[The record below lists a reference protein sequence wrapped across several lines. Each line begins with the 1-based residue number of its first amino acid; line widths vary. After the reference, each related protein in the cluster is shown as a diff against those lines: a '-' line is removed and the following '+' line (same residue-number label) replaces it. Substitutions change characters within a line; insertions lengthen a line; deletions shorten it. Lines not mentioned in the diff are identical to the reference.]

1 MMKTK
6 LFLLFCLLAFMAGST
21 LYAQHSAQAVFSIE
35 GTYDASGFLELVKEK
50 TGCRIA
56 YKESDLKN
64 SRRVLLDYQKKP
76 LDVILKDA
84 SEKYGLL
91 FVKHG
96 NQLIVKKRKLLLSVS
111 KEQSAPVAK
120 DTVRSFYMQEVVKT
134 APRIDKPRNPQMGM
148 TVMDDNA
155 IRNVPTLLGE
165 PDVIKA
171 LQLQPG
177 VSAGTEGFAG
187 MFVRGG
193 ENDENLFLIDGC
205 SIYHTNH
212 LGGLFSPFNANAVSH
227 LTFYKSAFPARYGG
241 RLSSVT
247 DLSMKSGDYESWHGN
262 FTMGLTSANV
272 SFSGPLVK
280 DQTSLFVALRRSW
293 LELVSVPAL
302 AIINASKKKSGE
314 KVIAGYNFTDFNLK
328 LSHRLRRFGTLSLL
342 GYYGHDRL
350 KMGEHRFS
358 NDGEDTDPYFHK
370 NENRLGWGNM
380 LTSLRWHLPIN
391 TLFAYNMKASYTR
404 YQSDFRKTVE
414 TVSGREGKNG
424 YENNGSR
431 TESRNAIHDLSV
443 DASLA
448 FIPSDRTIIRL
459 GTQYTHHRYT
469 PEEEIQESTSLPSGN
484 GDNESRVIAN
494 EWNAYL
500 EGDLEV
506 FHWLR
511 FNAGMHGSF
520 FRVEGKQYQV
530 FEPRVS
536 ADFRLSPVVS
546 LKAGY
551 ARMSQFVQ
559 QVSDNYISLPT
570 DYWLPITRNF
580 SPLTSDQFSAGI
592 YVSPDKKYTFSVEGY
607 YKKMDHLLEYRDD
620 YKDLQVTSWEDRLT
634 SGSGR
639 AYGAD
644 FQAEADF
651 GKLHGFIGYG
661 LMWSDRLFADQN
673 EGKRFPS
680 KYDNRH
686 KVTLSA
692 TWKCSER
699 VELNAGW
706 VFMTGNRVTLS
717 LENYSYPDGYPTN
730 IVPSYPHK
738 DEEMLDYYAGKNN
751 VRLPAYH
758 RLDVGINIYRSLRR
772 GRTGIWNVSLYNA
785 YSRMNPIM
793 IEKNNQKQSMD
804 GTPLAPRFRQFA
816 LFPIIPSVSYTYK
829 F

>member
-1 MMKTK
+1 MKTK

-484 GDNESRVIAN
+484 GNNESRVIAN

-673 EGKRFPS
+673 GGKRFPS

-738 DEEMLDYYAGKNN
+738 DEEMLDYYARKNN

>member
-1 MMKTK
+1 MKTK

-96 NQLIVKKRKLLLSVS
+96 NQLIVKKRKLLLSAS

-155 IRNVPTLLGE
+155 IQNVPTLLGE

-484 GDNESRVIAN
+484 GNNESRVIAN

-520 FRVEGKQYQV
+520 FRMEGKQYQV

-673 EGKRFPS
+673 GGKRFPS

>member
-1 MMKTK
+1 MKTK

-484 GDNESRVIAN
+484 GNNESRVIAN

-607 YKKMDHLLEYRDD
+607 YKKMDYLLEYRDD

-673 EGKRFPS
+673 GGKRFPS

>member
-1 MMKTK
+1 MKTK

-448 FIPSDRTIIRL
+448 FIPSDRIIIRL

-484 GDNESRVIAN
+484 GNNESRVIAN

-511 FNAGMHGSF
+511 FNAGMHGPF

-673 EGKRFPS
+673 GGKRFPS

-793 IEKNNQKQSMD
+793 IEKNNQKQSMN
-804 GTPLAPRFRQFA
+804 GTPLVPRFRQFA

>member
-1 MMKTK
+1 MKTK

-484 GDNESRVIAN
+484 GNNESRVIAN

-673 EGKRFPS
+673 GGKRFPS

-829 F
+829 L

>member
-293 LELVSVPAL
+293 LELVSVPVL

-484 GDNESRVIAN
+484 GNNESRVIAN

-500 EGDLEV
+500 EGNLEV

-673 EGKRFPS
+673 GGKRFPS

>member
-1 MMKTK
+1 MKTK

-111 KEQSAPVAK
+111 KEQSTPVAK

-448 FIPSDRTIIRL
+448 FIPSDQTIIRL

-484 GDNESRVIAN
+484 GNNESRVIAN

-673 EGKRFPS
+673 GGKRFPS

-758 RLDVGINIYRSLRR
+758 RLDVSINIYRSLRR

>member
-1 MMKTK
+1 MKTK

-484 GDNESRVIAN
+484 GNNESRVIAN

-673 EGKRFPS
+673 GGKRFPS

-758 RLDVGINIYRSLRR
+758 RLDVSINIYRSLRR

-793 IEKNNQKQSMD
+793 IEKNNQKPSMD

>member
-1 MMKTK
+1 MKTK

-448 FIPSDRTIIRL
+448 FIPSDQTIIRL

-484 GDNESRVIAN
+484 GNNESRVIAN

-673 EGKRFPS
+673 GGKRFPS

>member
-1 MMKTK
+1 MKTK

-148 TVMDDNA
+148 TVMDDND

-177 VSAGTEGFAG
+177 VSAGTEGFAD

-484 GDNESRVIAN
+484 GNNESRVIAN

-673 EGKRFPS
+673 GGKRFPS

>member
-1 MMKTK
+1 MKTK

-370 NENRLGWGNM
+370 NENRLGGGNM

>member
-1 MMKTK
+1 MKTK

-96 NQLIVKKRKLLLSVS
+96 NQLIVKKRKLLLSAS

-484 GDNESRVIAN
+484 GNNESRVIAN

-673 EGKRFPS
+673 GGKRFPS

>member
-1 MMKTK
+1 MKTK

-661 LMWSDRLFADQN
+661 QMWSDRLFADQN
-673 EGKRFPS
+673 GGKRFPS

>member
-1 MMKTK
+1 MKTK

-391 TLFAYNMKASYTR
+391 TLFAYNMKTSYTR

-673 EGKRFPS
+673 GGKRFPS

>member
-484 GDNESRVIAN
+484 GNNESRVIAN

-592 YVSPDKKYTFSVEGY
+592 DVSPDKKYTFSVEGY

-673 EGKRFPS
+673 GGKRFPS

>member
-431 TESRNAIHDLSV
+431 TENRNAIHDLSV

-484 GDNESRVIAN
+484 GNNESRVIAN

-673 EGKRFPS
+673 GGKRFPS

-758 RLDVGINIYRSLRR
+758 RLDVSINIYRSLRR

>member
-1 MMKTK
+1 MKTK

-64 SRRVLLDYQKKP
+64 SRRVRLDYQKKP

-111 KEQSAPVAK
+111 KKQSAPVAK

-262 FTMGLTSANV
+262 FTVGLTSANV

-328 LSHRLRRFGTLSLL
+328 LSHQLRRFGTLSLL

-414 TVSGREGKNG
+414 TVSGREGENG

-431 TESRNAIHDLSV
+431 TENRNAIHDLSV

-448 FIPSDRTIIRL
+448 FIPYDRTIIRL

-469 PEEEIQESTSLPSGN
+469 PEEEIQESTSLPLGN
-484 GDNESRVIAN
+484 GNNESRVIAN

-607 YKKMDHLLEYRDD
+607 HKKMDHLLEYRDD

-651 GKLHGFIGYG
+651 GKLYGFIGYG
-661 LMWSDRLFADQN
+661 LMWSDRLFANQN
-673 EGKRFPS
+673 GGKRFPS

>member
-1 MMKTK
+1 MKTK

-111 KEQSAPVAK
+111 KEQSTPVAK

-673 EGKRFPS
+673 GGKRFPS

>member
-1 MMKTK
+1 MKTK

-111 KEQSAPVAK
+111 KEQSTPVAK

-391 TLFAYNMKASYTR
+391 TLFAYNMKTSYTR

-431 TESRNAIHDLSV
+431 TENRNAIHDLSV

-448 FIPSDRTIIRL
+448 FIPSDRIIIRL

-484 GDNESRVIAN
+484 GNNESRVIAN

-506 FHWLR
+506 FQWLR

-673 EGKRFPS
+673 GGKRFPS

-758 RLDVGINIYRSLRR
+758 RLDVSINIYRSLRR

>member
-484 GDNESRVIAN
+484 GNNESRVIAN

-511 FNAGMHGSF
+511 FNAGLHGSF

-673 EGKRFPS
+673 GGKRFPS

>member
-1 MMKTK
+1 MKTK
-6 LFLLFCLLAFMAGST
+6 LFLLSCLLAFMAGST

-35 GTYDASGFLELVKEK
+35 GTYDASGFLELVREK

-64 SRRVLLDYQKKP
+64 SRRIRLDYQKKP

-96 NQLIVKKRKLLLSVS
+96 NQLIVKKRTQSPSVS

-134 APRIDKPRNPQMGM
+134 APRIDRLRNPQMGM

-155 IRNVPTLLGE
+155 IRSVPTLLGE

-205 SIYHTNH
+205 PIYQTNH
-212 LGGLFSPFNANAVSH
+212 LGGLFSPFNADAVSH

-247 DLSMKSGDYESWHGN
+247 DLSMKSGDYKGWHGN
-262 FTMGLTSANV
+262 FTVGLTSANV

-280 DQTSLFVALRRSW
+280 DRTSLFVTLRRSW

-328 LSHRLRRFGTLSLL
+328 LDHRLGRFGTLSLL

-358 NDGEDTDPYFHK
+358 GDGEDTDPYLHK

-380 LTSLRWHLPIN
+380 LTALKWHLPIN
-391 TLFAYNMKASYTR
+391 TLFVYDMKVSYTR

-414 TVSGREGKNG
+414 TVSGRESETG
-424 YENNGSR
+424 YENSRSR
-431 TESRNAIHDLSV
+431 TENRNAIHDLCV

-448 FIPSDRTIIRL
+448 FTPSDRVIIRL
-459 GTQYTHHRYT
+459 GTQYTHHRYA
-469 PEEEIQESTSLPSGN
+469 PEEEVRESTSLPSGN
-484 GDNESRVIAN
+484 GNRESRVIAN

-506 FHWLR
+506 CRWLR
-511 FNAGMHGSF
+511 FNAGLHGSF

-546 LKAGY
+546 LKTGY

-580 SPLTSDQFSAGI
+580 SPLTSDQVSAGI
-592 YVSPDKKYTFSVEGY
+592 YVSPGKKYTFSVEGY

-620 YKDLQVTSWEDRLT
+620 YKDLQVASWENRLT

-639 AYGAD
+639 AYGVD

-661 LMWSDRLFADQN
+661 LMWSDRLFADLN
-673 EGKRFPS
+673 GGKRFPS

-717 LENYSYPDGYPTN
+717 LENYPYPDGYPTD
-730 IVPSYPHK
+730 IVPTYPHK
-738 DEEMLDYYAGKNN
+738 EEEMPDYYAGKNN

-758 RLDVGINIYRSLRR
+758 RLDVGINIYRPLRR

-816 LFPIIPSVSYTYK
+816 LFPVIPSVSYTYK

>member
-1 MMKTK
+1 MKTK

-111 KEQSAPVAK
+111 KEQSTPVAK

-448 FIPSDRTIIRL
+448 FIPSDQTIIRL

-484 GDNESRVIAN
+484 GNNESRVIAN

-551 ARMSQFVQ
+551 TRMSQFVQ

-673 EGKRFPS
+673 GGKRFPS

>member
-1 MMKTK
+1 MKTK
-6 LFLLFCLLAFMAGST
+6 LFLLSCLLAFMAGSS
-21 LYAQHSAQAVFSIE
+21 LYAQHSAQSVFSIE

-64 SRRVLLDYQKKP
+64 SRRIRLDYQKKP
-76 LDVILKDA
+76 LDIILKDA

-96 NQLIVKKRKLLLSVS
+96 NQLIVKKRTQSPSVS

-262 FTMGLTSANV
+262 FTVGLTSANV

-370 NENRLGWGNM
+370 NENRLGWRNM

-391 TLFAYNMKASYTR
+391 TLFAYNMKTSYTR

-431 TESRNAIHDLSV
+431 TENRNAIHDLSV

-448 FIPSDRTIIRL
+448 FIPSDRIIIRL

-484 GDNESRVIAN
+484 GNNESRVIAN

-506 FHWLR
+506 FQWLR

-673 EGKRFPS
+673 GGKRFPS

-793 IEKNNQKQSMD
+793 IEKNNQKQSMN

>member
-1 MMKTK
+1 MKTK

-96 NQLIVKKRKLLLSVS
+96 NQLIIKKRTQSPSVS

-134 APRIDKPRNPQMGM
+134 APRIDNLRNPQMGM
-148 TVMDDNA
+148 AVMDDNA

-205 SIYHTNH
+205 PIYHTNH

-673 EGKRFPS
+673 GGKRFPS

-717 LENYSYPDGYPTN
+717 LENYSYPDGYPTD

-738 DEEMLDYYAGKNN
+738 DEEMLDYYSGKNN

>member
-1 MMKTK
+1 MKTK

-448 FIPSDRTIIRL
+448 FIPSDRIIIRL

-484 GDNESRVIAN
+484 GNNESRVIAN

-607 YKKMDHLLEYRDD
+607 YKKIDHLLEYRDD

-673 EGKRFPS
+673 GGKRFPS

-793 IEKNNQKQSMD
+793 IEKNNQKQSMN
-804 GTPLAPRFRQFA
+804 GTPLVPRFRQFA

>member
-205 SIYHTNH
+205 SIYHTNN

-391 TLFAYNMKASYTR
+391 TLFAYNMKTSYTR

-431 TESRNAIHDLSV
+431 TENRNAIHDLSV

-448 FIPSDRTIIRL
+448 FIPSDRIIIRL

-484 GDNESRVIAN
+484 GNNESRVIAN

-506 FHWLR
+506 FQWLR

-673 EGKRFPS
+673 GGKRFPS

>member
-1 MMKTK
+1 MKTK

-64 SRRVLLDYQKKP
+64 SRRVRLDYQKKP

-262 FTMGLTSANV
+262 FTVGLTSANV

-391 TLFAYNMKASYTR
+391 TLFAYNMKTSYTR

-431 TESRNAIHDLSV
+431 TENRNAIHDLSV

-448 FIPSDRTIIRL
+448 FIPSDRIIIRL

-484 GDNESRVIAN
+484 GNNESRVIAN

-506 FHWLR
+506 FQWLR

-673 EGKRFPS
+673 GGKRFPS

-758 RLDVGINIYRSLRR
+758 RLDVGINIYRSLRG

-793 IEKNNQKQSMD
+793 IEKNNQKQSMN

>member
-370 NENRLGWGNM
+370 NENRLGGGNM

-391 TLFAYNMKASYTR
+391 TLFAYNMKTSYTR

-431 TESRNAIHDLSV
+431 TENRNAIHDLSV

-448 FIPSDRTIIRL
+448 FIPSDRIIIRL

-484 GDNESRVIAN
+484 GNNESRVIAN

-506 FHWLR
+506 FQWLR

-673 EGKRFPS
+673 GGKRFPS

>member
-1 MMKTK
+1 MKTK

-607 YKKMDHLLEYRDD
+607 YKKMDLLLEYRDD

-673 EGKRFPS
+673 GGKRFPS

>member
-1 MMKTK
+1 MKTK

-111 KEQSAPVAK
+111 KEQSTPVAK

-469 PEEEIQESTSLPSGN
+469 PEEEVQESTSLPSGN
-484 GDNESRVIAN
+484 GNNESRVIAN

-673 EGKRFPS
+673 GGKRFPS

-793 IEKNNQKQSMD
+793 IEKNNKKQSMD

>member
-1 MMKTK
+1 MKTK

-64 SRRVLLDYQKKP
+64 SRRVRLDYQKKP

-262 FTMGLTSANV
+262 FTVGLTSANV

-328 LSHRLRRFGTLSLL
+328 LSHRLRRFGTLFLL

-431 TESRNAIHDLSV
+431 TENRNAIHDLSV

-448 FIPSDRTIIRL
+448 FIPSDRIIIRL

-484 GDNESRVIAN
+484 GNNESRVIAN

-634 SGSGR
+634 NGSGR

-673 EGKRFPS
+673 GGKRFPS

-738 DEEMLDYYAGKNN
+738 DEEMLNYYAGKNN

-793 IEKNNQKQSMD
+793 IEKNNQKQSMN

>member
-484 GDNESRVIAN
+484 GNNESRVIAN

-592 YVSPDKKYTFSVEGY
+592 DVSPDKKYTFSVEGY

-673 EGKRFPS
+673 GGKRFPS

-717 LENYSYPDGYPTN
+717 LENYSYSDGYPTN

>member
-1 MMKTK
+1 MKTK

-96 NQLIVKKRKLLLSVS
+96 NQLIIKKRTQSPSVS

-661 LMWSDRLFADQN
+661 LMWSDRLFADLN
-673 EGKRFPS
+673 RGKRFPS

-686 KVTLSA
+686 KITLSA

>member
-1 MMKTK
+1 MKTK

-673 EGKRFPS
+673 GGKRFPS

-758 RLDVGINIYRSLRR
+758 RLDVSINIYRSLRR

>member
-1 MMKTK
+1 MKTK

-21 LYAQHSAQAVFSIE
+21 LYAQHSAQAVSSIE

-484 GDNESRVIAN
+484 GNNESRVIAN

-607 YKKMDHLLEYRDD
+607 YKKMGHLLEYRDD

-673 EGKRFPS
+673 GGKRFPS

>member
-111 KEQSAPVAK
+111 KEQSTPVAK

-484 GDNESRVIAN
+484 GNNESRVIAN

-506 FHWLR
+506 FQWLR

-673 EGKRFPS
+673 GGKRFPS

-758 RLDVGINIYRSLRR
+758 RLDVSINIYRSLRR

>member
-1 MMKTK
+1 MKTK

-111 KEQSAPVAK
+111 KEQSTPVAK

-484 GDNESRVIAN
+484 GNNESRVIAN

-673 EGKRFPS
+673 GGKRFPS

-758 RLDVGINIYRSLRR
+758 RLDVSINIYRSLRR

-804 GTPLAPRFRQFA
+804 GTPLAPRFRQCA

>member
-358 NDGEDTDPYFHK
+358 NDGEDTNPYFHK

-448 FIPSDRTIIRL
+448 FIPSDQTIIRL

-484 GDNESRVIAN
+484 GNNESRVIAN

-673 EGKRFPS
+673 GGKRFPS

>member
-484 GDNESRVIAN
+484 GNNESRVIAN

-673 EGKRFPS
+673 GGKRFPS

-758 RLDVGINIYRSLRR
+758 RLDVSINIYRSLRR